1 MEMIVGKHLYNE
13 IAEFLWEKSKSQIY
27 IITDENVAKYHLK
40 EFTSYLNSFN
50 FSVYK
55 IKPGEKSK
63 CIKVVEDIYLDLIKN
78 KLDRNSIILCFGG
91 GVVGDIAGFVAST
104 YLRGIDYIQIP
115 TTLLSQVDSSIGGKV
130 GIDYNIYKN
139 MIGSFYF
146 PICNFVDINFLSTL
160 KKEELTSGIGEV
172 LKYGIIID
180 YSFFKYVRENINN
193 IYALHEEVLL
203 HIVNRSIEIK
213 KEIVEQDE
221 MDIGIRRILNFG
233 HTIGHGFESFSG
245 LSKYSHGEAVIIGM
259 IYESYIAKE
268 IGFIDNQYFDE
279 IFNTLYPLVENRLRI
294 LPDNSINNIMDI
306 LSHDKKN
313 KDGNIVLVLPAG
325 KGKVKIFD
333 NVSNDI
339 IIRAIKGEWL

>member
-1 MEMIVGKHLYNE
+1 MEIVVGKQLYNE
-13 IAEFLWEKSKSQIY
+13 IAEFLWKYNKKQIY

-63 CIKVVEDIYLDLIKN
+63 SLKVVKDIYLDLIKN
-78 KLDRNSIILCFGG
+78 NFDRNSIILCFGG

-130 GIDYNIYKN
+130 GINFNMYKN

-146 PICNFVDINFLSTL
+146 PICNFVDINLLRTL
-160 KKEELTSGIGEV
+160 NKRELTSGIGEV
-172 LKYGIIID
+172 LKYGIIRD
-180 YSFFKYVRENINN
+180 YSFFKYVRENIKN
-193 IYALHEEVLL
+193 IYALDEEVLL

-213 KEIVEQDE
+213 NEIVKQDE
-221 MDIGIRRILNFG
+221 RDVGIRKILNFG

-245 LSKYSHGEAVIIGM
+245 LLKYSHGEAVIMGM
-259 IYESYIAKE
+259 IYESYISKE
-268 IGFIDNQYFDE
+268 LGLIDNQYFGE
-279 IFNTLYPLVENRLRI
+279 LFNTLYPLVENRLR
-294 LPDNSINNIMDI
+294 LLSDGSIDNIMDI

-313 KDGNIVLVLPAG
+313 KDGKIVFVLPVE

-333 NVSNDI
+333 NINYEI
-339 IIRAIKGEWL
+339 IIRSIKGEWL